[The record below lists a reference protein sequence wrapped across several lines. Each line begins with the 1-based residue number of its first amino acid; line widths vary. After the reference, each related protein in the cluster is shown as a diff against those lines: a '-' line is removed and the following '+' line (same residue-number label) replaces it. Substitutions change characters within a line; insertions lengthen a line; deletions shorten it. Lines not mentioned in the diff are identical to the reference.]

1 MLPRAEIEL
10 ELTVMREILEN
21 CSTFIDNI
29 SCWSNGQLIN
39 YSADQLIIKS
49 AGQLI
54 LPLFI
59 QWSTGQV
66 FSWSSVQVRL
76 NS

>member
-1 MLPRAEIEL
+1 MPGAEIEL
-10 ELTVMREILEN
+10 ELTVMREILKN

-59 QWSTGQV
+59 
-66 FSWSSVQVRL
+66 
-76 NS
+76 